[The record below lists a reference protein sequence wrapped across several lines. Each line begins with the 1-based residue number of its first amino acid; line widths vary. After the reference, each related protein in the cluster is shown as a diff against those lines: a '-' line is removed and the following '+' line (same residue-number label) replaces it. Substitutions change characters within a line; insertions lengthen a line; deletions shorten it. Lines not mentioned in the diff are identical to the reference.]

1 MSADMTK
8 PRKHRHRRNYTFM
21 VISGDSDG
29 STKRLH
35 LDHFQTQVLAYT
47 AFTLALILICYVIF
61 SAMTISNLRSIQ
73 VDQKSQ
79 IQNLTEEN
87 DKLSASNETLG
98 NEAQQL
104 RAALNMRLENEQQSA
119 AEAENNAIPSGFPL
133 TGTANMDFAVDDVDS
148 NDITKI
154 ESRESNEEKGNP
166 LVLFSAAS
174 GSNIIAAGTGTIQS
188 VTSDAKFG
196 NYISIDHGNGYIS
209 IYRNSGTPIV
219 SEGDEVDRGDIL
231 FVVDGNNTKL
241 GYQIQKDDNYI
252 NPEELIEING

>member
-1 MSADMTK
+1 MCCRSREQRNTFRF
-8 PRKHRHRRNYTFM
+8 PSHRHSKY
-21 VISGDSDG
+21 G
-29 STKRLH
+29 
-35 LDHFQTQVLAYT
+35 
-47 AFTLALILICYVIF
+47 
-61 SAMTISNLRSIQ
+61 
-73 VDQKSQ
+73 
-79 IQNLTEEN
+79 
-87 DKLSASNETLG
+87 
-98 NEAQQL
+98 
-104 RAALNMRLENEQQSA
+104 
-119 AEAENNAIPSGFPL
+119 
-133 TGTANMDFAVDDVDS
+133 FAVDDVDS